1 MDTSQKSLQSE
12 LAERASLTTKV
23 LEHFIERPFVWVD
36 VRTLAEIGGFAGWRT
51 RVSQARQIVTDRQCG
66 AIEWNNQ
73 IKASAYRYVPV
84 LVRPEQSAQ
93 QMEMFQ

>member
-1 MDTSQKSLQSE
+1 M
-12 LAERASLTTKV
+12 

-73 IKASAYRYVPV
+73 IKASAYRYVPAPPEPV
-84 LVRPEQSAQ
+84 APRPAVQESL
-93 QMEMFQ
+93 FS

>member
-1 MDTSQKSLQSE
+1 MK
-12 LAERASLTTKV
+12 AEIERRASYTAAV
-23 LEHFIERPFVWVD
+23 LDLFLSRPFDWID
-36 VRTLAEIGGFAGWRT
+36 VRTLAEIGGFAAWRT
-51 RVSQARQIVTDRQCG
+51 RVSDARQIVTDRQCG

-84 LVRPEQSAQ
+84 LPKPTPAQ

>member
-1 MDTSQKSLQSE
+1 M
-12 LAERASLTTKV
+12 
-23 LEHFIERPFVWVD
+23 WVD

-51 RVSQARQIVTDRQCG
+51 RVSQARGIVTDRRCG
-66 AIEWNNQ
+66 AIEWNHN

-84 LVRPEQSAQ
+84 LAPRVPAQ